1 MLRITF
7 TSKMKQDVKR
17 VKKRGKDLRKLEV
30 VLGILAAQNPLP
42 ECYRD
47 HQLAVDLKDFRECHI
62 EPDWLLI
69 YQIRQAEL
77 VLSATR
83 TGTHSD
89 LFKR

>member
-17 VKKRGKDLRKLEV
+17 VRKRGKDLRKLEE
-30 VLGILAAQNPLP
+30 VLGILASQKPLP
-42 ECYRD
+42 DYHRD
-47 HQLAVDLKDFRECHI
+47 HQLAGDLKDFRECHI
-62 EPDWLLI
+62 EPDWLLM

-83 TGTHSD
+83 TGSHSD

>member
-17 VKKRGKDLRKLEV
+17 VKKRGKDLRKLED
-30 VLGILAAQNPLP
+30 VLGILASQEPLP
-42 ECYRD
+42 EHFRD
-47 HQLAVDLKDFRECHI
+47 HQLAGDLKDFRECHI
-62 EPDWLLI
+62 EPDWLLM

-77 VLSATR
+77 ILSATR